1 MDVEVVKPG
10 MLTTVQDNGRFGF
23 LNQGVLQS
31 GAMDPIAMR
40 TANLLI
46 GNDEW
51 EAVLELTISGPEICF
66 KEDALIA
73 VTGGGM
79 NPVVNGKTF
88 YLGSPIFI
96 PSGQVLS
103 FKPTGVGIRAYLS
116 IAGGLKVPEMMNSK
130 STYLRAGFGG
140 YHGRALQKKDT
151 LQIGELSESAA
162 KRKDMLADKANGQ
175 AYAPRWGAV
184 DLRLDDKDRYT
195 VRAFPGTH
203 FDYFTK
209 ESQKLFF
216 SEAYS
221 LSTQADRMGF
231 HFQSENILKLKEPFN
246 VLSEAV
252 AFGTVQVPNEGKPMV
267 LMADRQTT
275 GGYPRI
281 AQVAVVDLPKLAQ
294 LRTNEQIHFEPI
306 TFEKAEELYFQQED
320 AMKERAIAIQL
331 KWENEG
337 NQ

>member
-1 MDVEVVKPG
+1 MEAEVLKPG
-10 MLTTVQDNGRFGF
+10 MLTTVQDNGRFGY

-31 GAMDPIAMR
+31 GAMDPVAMR

-46 GNDEW
+46 GNDEM
-51 EAVLELTISGPEICF
+51 EAVLELTISGPEIHF

-79 NPVVNGKTF
+79 HPMVNGKTF
-88 YLGSPIFI
+88 YLGSPIYI
-96 PSGQVLS
+96 PGGHVLS
-103 FKPTGVGIRAYLS
+103 FKPTGSGMRAYLA
-116 IAGGLKVPEMMNSK
+116 IAGGLDIPERMHSK

-140 YHGRALQKKDT
+140 YQGRALQKGDL
-151 LQIGELSESAA
+151 LQIQKASERIA
-162 KRKDMLADKANGQ
+162 KRKDILAEKAGGQ
-175 AYAPRWGAV
+175 ACAPGWRAN
-184 DLRLDDKDRYT
+184 DLRIDDQDRYT
-195 VRAFPGTH
+195 IRAFPGTH
-203 FDYFTK
+203 FERFTN
-209 ESQKLFF
+209 ESKKTFF
-216 SEAYS
+216 SEAYA

-231 HFQSENILKLKEPFN
+231 HFQSENKLILEEAFN

-294 LRTNEQIHFEPI
+294 LRTNETVHFDQI
-306 TFEKAEELYFQQED
+306 TFSKAEELYFQQED
-320 AMKERAIAIQL
+320 AMRERAMAIQL
-331 KWENEG
+331 KWESEEK
-337 NQ
+337 